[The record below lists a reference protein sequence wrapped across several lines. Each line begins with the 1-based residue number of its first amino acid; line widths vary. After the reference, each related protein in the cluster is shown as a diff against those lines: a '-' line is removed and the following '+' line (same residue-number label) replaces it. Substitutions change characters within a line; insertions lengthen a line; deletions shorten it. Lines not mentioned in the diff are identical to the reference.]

1 MSAPLPPSSADAYD
15 QRVRSAAFG
24 YLDHLAGSGKP
35 LVRQE
40 DLAGFSVDGV
50 ALRLMATQQGIWKP
64 RQLGAALSFRTVFAA
79 DPTRRPY
86 DDDPGT
92 DGFLRYKWRGQD
104 PELPDNRAL
113 RNAMVRGLPLIW
125 FHGVASGVYL
135 PVFPVWLA
143 AEEPHLHQFVVSL
156 DAESL
161 RARRDLAA
169 EDPELL
175 RSYAER
181 VVMTRLHQPVFRQR
195 VLLAYENQCALCRLR
210 HTRLLD
216 AAHVVPD
223 SAGGEPVVTN
233 GIAMCKIHH
242 AAYDADIFG
251 ISPDYRVG
259 VRGDVMTEIDG
270 PTLKYTLQAI
280 DGSQIELP
288 RHRKARPDRD
298 LLGVRWRHFLEAS

>member
-1 MSAPLPPSSADAYD
+1 MTGLIPSPTADAYD
-15 QRVRSAAFG
+15 QRVRAAAFA
-24 YLDHLAGSGKP
+24 YLEQLATSGKP

-40 DLAGFSVDGV
+40 DLAGFSVDDV

-64 RQLGAALSFRTVFAA
+64 RPLSAALSFRTVFTP
-79 DPTRRPY
+79 DPAQRPY
-86 DDDPGT
+86 DDEPGA

-104 PELPDNRAL
+104 PDHPDNKGL
-113 RNAMVRGLPLIW
+113 RNAMVRELPLIW

-143 AEEPHLHQFVVSL
+143 AEEPGLHQFVVSL
-156 DAESL
+156 DEESL
-161 RARRDLAA
+161 RARRDLAV

-181 VVMTRLHQPVFRQR
+181 VVMARLHQPMFRQR
-195 VLLAYENQCALCRLR
+195 VLIAYENQCALCRLR

-216 AAHVVPD
+216 AAHVLPD

-251 ISPDYRVG
+251 ISPQYRVG
-259 VRGDVMTEIDG
+259 VRSDIMTEIDG

-280 DGSQIELP
+280 DGSEIELP
-288 RHRKARPDRD
+288 KHRKARPNRD
-298 LLGVRWRHFLEAS
+298 LLNIRWSHFLEAS